1 MQHSEKNLYSILE
14 VSRHNSALEIR
25 QSYKKL
31 SKKLHPD
38 KNPSPDAELMFQQ
51 VKVAYDVR
59 SLNKP
64 LCTFILLYFDLPI
77 ISAL

>member
-1 MQHSEKNLYSILE
+1 MQRSEKNLYSVLE

-38 KNPSPDAELMFQQ
+38 KNPSPNAEAMFQQ
-51 VKVAYDVR
+51 LKLAYDVS
-59 SLNKP
+59 SLNKF
-64 LCTFILLYFDLPI
+64 LCTLILLHVCHHI
-77 ISAL
+77 ISYL